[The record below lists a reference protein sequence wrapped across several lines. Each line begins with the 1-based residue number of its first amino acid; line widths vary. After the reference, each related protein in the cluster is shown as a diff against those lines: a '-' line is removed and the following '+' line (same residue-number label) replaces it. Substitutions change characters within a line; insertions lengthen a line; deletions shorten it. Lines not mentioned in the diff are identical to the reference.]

1 MDINYLLAL
10 QSFRDGAGG
19 FLAEFFEKMTYFG
32 ENNTIIIIAA
42 IIYWCVS
49 KKYGEYMLMGWSGGR
64 MVNGFLKITAC
75 IYRPWIRDPRIV
87 PYGDSMTT
95 ATGYSFPS
103 GHSTNGGTLFGGIGV
118 RKDMPKILRG
128 LAFGIMVLVGFS
140 RNFLGVHTPQD
151 VVTGLVTGT
160 LVMWLMFMLM
170 KWLDAN
176 PSKDWI
182 VVLSGCLIAIIVG
195 IYAGVKS
202 YPMDYIDGKLIVDG
216 AKMAKD
222 TFKSVGYCTGFLIGW
237 ILERRF
243 VKFTTDLTMM
253 QRVTRVVFGVFG
265 YYVTGL
271 IISTLLKDYIPGT
284 AGVIISCFIKLFYVS
299 FCFPWCMRF
308 VDKVAEVSSARA
320 KA

>member
-10 QSFRDGAGG
+10 QSFRDGAGA
-19 FLAEFFEKMTYFG
+19 FLAEFFEKMTFYG

-42 IIYWCVS
+42 IIFWCVN
-49 KKYGEYMLMGWSGGR
+49 KQFGEYLLMGWSGGR
-64 MVNGFLKITAC
+64 LVNGFLKVTAC

-103 GHSTNGGTLFGGIGV
+103 GHSTNAGTLFGGIAV
-118 RKDMPKILRG
+118 RKDLPKSMRG
-128 LAFGIMVLVGFS
+128 LAVGIMILIGFS

-151 VVTGLVTGT
+151 VLTGLLSGT
-160 LVMWLMFMLM
+160 LVMFLIVLLM
-170 KWLDAN
+170 KWVDAH
-176 PSKDWI
+176 PDKDWI
-182 VVLSGCLIAIIVG
+182 VVLVGCLLAVIVG

-202 YPMDYIDGKLIVDG
+202 YPMDYVDGKLIVDG

-222 TFKSVGYCTGFLIGW
+222 THKAVGYVTGFLIGW

-253 QRVTRVVFGVFG
+253 QRVNRVIFGVFG
-265 YYVTGL
+265 YYVAGI

-284 AGVIISCFIKLFYVS
+284 AGVIASCFIKLFYVS
-299 FCFPWCMRF
+299 FCFPWCTRF
-308 VDKVAEVSSARA
+308 VDKIAEV
-320 KA
+320 K